1 MREGKEARIMT
12 AKSGK
17 KIDRAP
23 RKEQITEARR
33 EDRDDIDKEEELD
46 TALRDSFPASDPVA
60 LTQPTAS
67 TPSLRSEG
75 GAKTADK
82 AREKI
87 LKKHSRVNLSD
98 DSEVAY
104 WTERL
109 GVSESE
115 LRKAVREAGFIPA
128 DVADKLGKTL

>member
-1 MREGKEARIMT
+1 MAS
-12 AKSGK
+12 AKK
-17 KIDRAP
+17 VDRAP
-23 RKEQITEARR
+23 HKEQIREARR
-33 EDRDDIDKEEELD
+33 EDRDELDKEEELD
-46 TALRDSFPASDPVA
+46 EALRGSFPASDPVA

-67 TPSLRSEG
+67 TPSLRSEA
-75 GAKTADK
+75 GAKSANK

-98 DSEVAY
+98 DGEVEY

-109 GVSESE
+109 GVSEKE